1 MPHLQDAL
9 RTYALAVLLAV
20 VSGVV
25 AVAVAA
31 EFELPLRDPDGFLG
45 PAWIRL
51 PAIVALFVALD
62 VVPRALIRRRR
73 ILDVLRERF
82 GPARVALVVVGLGT
96 FFVTYVSY
104 RNLKGALP
112 FARPEVQDGALLQL
126 DRTMA
131 FGYDPSHV
139 LHTLLGTGVTAYVLS
154 AVYLLFLGFVPFSL
168 AAALIWL
175 RDVKAA
181 SLYVTALCLNWFL
194 GTLSYYLL
202 PSLGPIF
209 VRPSRYADLPETGVT
224 GLQEKLAQ
232 TRFEVLINP
241 VTADGLAGV
250 AGFASLHTS
259 VVFTAALVAHRI
271 GLPQGVR
278 WALWAF
284 LATTMTATIYFGWH
298 YLIDDVAGLA
308 LGGGAVAL
316 AAWASQAVPR
326 RLAHPHLLEDPRPVA
341 ATSGVA
347 AR

>member
-25 AVAVAA
+25 ALAVAA
-31 EFELPLRDPDGFLG
+31 EFQLPLRDPDGFLG
-45 PAWIRL
+45 PAWVRL
-51 PAIVALFVALD
+51 PAIVGLFVALD
-62 VVPRALIRRRR
+62 VIPRALICRRRV
-73 ILDVLRERF
+73 LDVLRERF
-82 GPARVALVVVGLGT
+82 RPARVALVVVGLGT
-96 FFVTYVSY
+96 FFITYVSY

-112 FARPEVQDGALLQL
+112 FARPEVQDSALLQL
-126 DRTMA
+126 DRSMA

-154 AVYLLFLGFVPFSL
+154 GVYLLFLGFVPVSL

-181 SLYVTALCLNWFL
+181 TLYVTALCLNWVL
-194 GTLSYYLL
+194 GTLSYYLV

-209 VRPSRYADLPETGVT
+209 VRPGRYADLPVTGVT
-224 GLQEKLAQ
+224 GLQEKLAA
-232 TRFEVLINP
+232 TRFDVLTDP

-259 VVFTAALVAHRI
+259 VAFTAALVAHRI
-271 GLPQGVR
+271 GLPQAVR

-284 LATTMTATIYFGWH
+284 LALTMTATIYFGWH

-316 AAWASQAVPR
+316 AAWAGRAVERPLTHAR
-326 RLAHPHLLEDPRPVA
+326 LLEDARPA